1 MADNIQ
7 GDSFTSIGAA
17 ATTLVTGQQSSLRN
31 LVVRGTGNGTLE
43 VYNSATAAGTAAGN
57 LLLTIPF
64 LSVTAPA
71 VYPLNVNFNNGI
83 VTTVTG
89 TIQAGVTWS

>member
-17 ATTLVTGQQSSLRN
+17 ETTLITGRQAALKSLI
-31 LVVRGTGNGTLE
+31 VRGTGNGTLA

-57 LLLTIPF
+57 LILTIPF
-64 LSVTAPA
+64 LSVVAPA
-71 VYPLNVNFNNGI
+71 VHPMNINFNNGI
-83 VTTVTG
+83 VSTVTG
-89 TIQAGVTWS
+89 TIQAGITWS

>member
-7 GDSFTSIGAA
+7 GNTFTSIGAA
-17 ATTLVTGQQSSLRN
+17 ATTLVSSRQACFRT

-43 VYNSATAAGTAAGN
+43 VYNTPTAAGTAAGN
-57 LLLTIPF
+57 LILTIPF
-64 LSVTAPA
+64 LSVVAP
-71 VYPLNVNFNNGI
+71 NTHQMNINFTNGI

-89 TIQAGVTWS
+89 TIQAGVGWS

>member
-1 MADNIQ
+1 MADRIP

-17 ATTLVTGQQSSLRN
+17 ATTLVTGRQATLKN

-43 VYNSATAAGTAAGN
+43 VYNSETAAGTAAGN
-57 LLLTIPF
+57 LILTVPF

-71 VYPLNVNFNNGI
+71 VHPMNINFNTGI
-83 VTTVTG
+83 ITTVTG